1 MSLNANIKN
10 TKYYYPPIGKVRN
23 SNNIHLTDINMI
35 RGLKIKKNLNNQI
48 NSRKVIRNLHLNKT
62 NSYSN
67 ISNQINK
74 KDLYIQDSTDASLIL
89 NTKNRANSK
98 KDKSSYHDAE
108 TLYEININL
117 KREINKLKKEIMLIK
132 AEIQRK
138 DNELIKKDKLLQTV
152 CDKGIDDNIEIN
164 TFLNNNDNNNLFLE
178 KDIKKNNYI
187 TKFRKQYNEL
197 KNKYNEKIEEISELK
212 KNIKT
217 TKLNEL
223 KIQNKET
230 FKEFNKL
237 KELYSNIFEENKINL
252 EKIKKLNDT
261 ENELNEKNLIILQ
274 LQESLKLS
282 STNNIKNENE
292 IEKLKKIINRL
303 QNENQILQNKLK
315 SLFEHYNKKNEL
327 KESNPINNI
336 FELNEELSLHPKK
349 IKNGITFNNTNR
361 SYLHI
366 NKINIERYENNKRK
380 MSNIS
385 PLSNKY
391 LNESK
396 DSSNKK
402 KDNNINNK
410 VNLINNNLN
419 KDENE
424 KNFNNNDEEENI
436 SNKNEKLE
444 NKNGNNDTSQTM
456 YILIK
461 NFEIMEIS
469 REDALTL
476 IIKPILNDI
485 SNEKQ
490 IKNET
495 LINMFTNKI
504 SSLINCSNNNNDIN
518 SISNL
523 INSLLSESHND
534 LFDFIKSF
542 LEIFDN
548 IKIYKDNT
556 KEGNEI
562 IKRINEALNKY
573 KEYFINAYNNEYI
586 SFIYFRSLLN
596 DKNIILDD
604 EDIEYLIY
612 IMKKDCNKKKQ
623 NLNQNE
629 NNSDK
634 QNNINEEKIE
644 KIEKNEMNID
654 KNCSIFDLNYK
665 TFLDIIK

>member
-23 SNNIHLTDINMI
+23 NNNIHLTDINMI

-138 DNELIKKDKLLQTV
+138 DNELIKKDKLLQTAF
-152 CDKGIDDNIEIN
+152 DKGIDDNIEIN

-197 KNKYNEKIEEISELK
+197 KNKYKEKIEEISELK

-237 KELYSNIFEENKINL
+237 KELYTNIFEENKINL

-424 KNFNNNDEEENI
+424 KNFNDEEENI

-612 IMKKDCNKKKQ
+612 IMKKDCNKEKQ

-629 NNSDK
+629 NNLDK

-644 KIEKNEMNID
+644 KNEININ

>member
-1 MSLNANIKN
+1 
-10 TKYYYPPIGKVRN
+10 
-23 SNNIHLTDINMI
+23 MI

-98 KDKSSYHDAE
+98 KDKSSYNDAE

-138 DNELIKKDKLLQTV
+138 DNELIKKDKLLQTAF
-152 CDKGIDDNIEIN
+152 DKGIDDNIEIN

-366 NKINIERYENNKRK
+366 NKINIESYENNKRK

-612 IMKKDCNKKKQ
+612 IMKKDCNKEKQ

-629 NNSDK
+629 NNLDK

-644 KIEKNEMNID
+644 KNEINID

>member
-1 MSLNANIKN
+1 MSLNANITN
-10 TKYYYPPIGKVRN
+10 TKYYYPPIGKIRN

-35 RGLKIKKNLNNQI
+35 RGLKIKKNLNHQI

-138 DNELIKKDKLLQTV
+138 DNELIKKDKLLQTAF
-152 CDKGIDDNIEIN
+152 DKGIDDNIEIN

-197 KNKYNEKIEEISELK
+197 KNKYKEKIEEISELK

-366 NKINIERYENNKRK
+366 NKINIESYENNKRK
-380 MSNIS
+380 ISNIS

-402 KDNNINNK
+402 KDNSINNK

-612 IMKKDCNKKKQ
+612 IMKKDCNKEKQ

-629 NNSDK
+629 NNLDK

-644 KIEKNEMNID
+644 KNEINID
-654 KNCSIFDLNYK
+654 KNCSIFDLNY
-665 TFLDIIK
+665 

>member
-23 SNNIHLTDINMI
+23 NNNIHLTDINMI

-138 DNELIKKDKLLQTV
+138 DNELIKKDKLLQTAF
-152 CDKGIDDNIEIN
+152 DKGIDDNIEIN

-197 KNKYNEKIEEISELK
+197 KNKYKEKIEEISELK

-237 KELYSNIFEENKINL
+237 KELYTNIFEENKINL

-424 KNFNNNDEEENI
+424 KNFNDEEENI

-612 IMKKDCNKKKQ
+612 IMKKDCNKEKQ

-629 NNSDK
+629 NNLDK

-644 KIEKNEMNID
+644 KNEINID

>member
-152 CDKGIDDNIEIN
+152 FDKGIDDNIEIN

-197 KNKYNEKIEEISELK
+197 KNKYKEKIEEISELK

-315 SLFEHYNKKNEL
+315 TLFEHYNKKNEL

-424 KNFNNNDEEENI
+424 KNFNTNFYYYN
-436 SNKNEKLE
+436 
-444 NKNGNNDTSQTM
+444 
-456 YILIK
+456 ILI
-461 NFEIMEIS
+461 
-469 REDALTL
+469 
-476 IIKPILNDI
+476 
-485 SNEKQ
+485 
-490 IKNET
+490 
-495 LINMFTNKI
+495 
-504 SSLINCSNNNNDIN
+504 
-518 SISNL
+518 
-523 INSLLSESHND
+523 
-534 LFDFIKSF
+534 
-542 LEIFDN
+542 
-548 IKIYKDNT
+548 
-556 KEGNEI
+556 
-562 IKRINEALNKY
+562 
-573 KEYFINAYNNEYI
+573 
-586 SFIYFRSLLN
+586 
-596 DKNIILDD
+596 
-604 EDIEYLIY
+604 
-612 IMKKDCNKKKQ
+612 
-623 NLNQNE
+623 
-629 NNSDK
+629 
-634 QNNINEEKIE
+634 
-644 KIEKNEMNID
+644 
-654 KNCSIFDLNYK
+654 
-665 TFLDIIK
+665 

>member
-1 MSLNANIKN
+1 MY
-10 TKYYYPPIGKVRN
+10 T
-23 SNNIHLTDINMI
+23 
-35 RGLKIKKNLNNQI
+35 
-48 NSRKVIRNLHLNKT
+48 
-62 NSYSN
+62 
-67 ISNQINK
+67 
-74 KDLYIQDSTDASLIL
+74 
-89 NTKNRANSK
+89 
-98 KDKSSYHDAE
+98 
-108 TLYEININL
+108 
-117 KREINKLKKEIMLIK
+117 
-132 AEIQRK
+132 
-138 DNELIKKDKLLQTV
+138 
-152 CDKGIDDNIEIN
+152 
-164 TFLNNNDNNNLFLE
+164 
-178 KDIKKNNYI
+178 
-187 TKFRKQYNEL
+187 
-197 KNKYNEKIEEISELK
+197 
-212 KNIKT
+212 
-217 TKLNEL
+217 
-223 KIQNKET
+223 
-230 FKEFNKL
+230 
-237 KELYSNIFEENKINL
+237 NIFEENKINL

-315 SLFEHYNKKNEL
+315 TLFEHYNKKNEL

-366 NKINIERYENNKRK
+366 NKINIESYENNKRK

-402 KDNNINNK
+402 KDNSINNK

-612 IMKKDCNKKKQ
+612 IMKKDCNKEKQ
-623 NLNQNE
+623 NLNQNG
-629 NNSDK
+629 NNIDK

-644 KIEKNEMNID
+644 KNEINID

>member
-35 RGLKIKKNLNNQI
+35 RGLKIKKNLNHQI

-138 DNELIKKDKLLQTV
+138 DNELIKKDKLLQTAF
-152 CDKGIDDNIEIN
+152 DKGIDDNIEIN

-230 FKEFNKL
+230 FKEINKL

-315 SLFEHYNKKNEL
+315 TLFEHYNKKNEL

-366 NKINIERYENNKRK
+366 NKINIESYENNKRK
-380 MSNIS
+380 ISNIS

-612 IMKKDCNKKKQ
+612 IMKKDCNKEKQ

-629 NNSDK
+629 NNLDK

-644 KIEKNEMNID
+644 KNEINID

>member
-74 KDLYIQDSTDASLIL
+74 KDLYIQDSTETSLIL

-138 DNELIKKDKLLQTV
+138 DNELIKKDKLLQTAF
-152 CDKGIDDNIEIN
+152 DKGIDDNIEIN

-197 KNKYNEKIEEISELK
+197 KNKYKEKIEEISELK

-315 SLFEHYNKKNEL
+315 TLFEHYNKKNEL

-366 NKINIERYENNKRK
+366 NKINIESYENNKRK
-380 MSNIS
+380 ISNIS

-436 SNKNEKLE
+436 SNKIEKLE
-444 NKNGNNDTSQTM
+444 NKKGNNDISQTM

-612 IMKKDCNKKKQ
+612 IMKKDCNKEKQ

-629 NNSDK
+629 NNLDK

-644 KIEKNEMNID
+644 KNEININ

>member
-35 RGLKIKKNLNNQI
+35 RGLKIKKNLNHQI

-138 DNELIKKDKLLQTV
+138 DNELIKKDKLLQTAF
-152 CDKGIDDNIEIN
+152 DKGIDDNIEIN

-197 KNKYNEKIEEISELK
+197 KNKYKEKIEEISELK

-366 NKINIERYENNKRK
+366 NKINIESYENNKRK

-612 IMKKDCNKKKQ
+612 IMKKDCNKEKQ

-629 NNSDK
+629 NNLDK

-644 KIEKNEMNID
+644 KNEINID

>member
-1 MSLNANIKN
+1 MMK
-10 TKYYYPPIGKVRN
+10 
-23 SNNIHLTDINMI
+23 
-35 RGLKIKKNLNNQI
+35 
-48 NSRKVIRNLHLNKT
+48 
-62 NSYSN
+62 
-67 ISNQINK
+67 
-74 KDLYIQDSTDASLIL
+74 
-89 NTKNRANSK
+89 
-98 KDKSSYHDAE
+98 
-108 TLYEININL
+108 
-117 KREINKLKKEIMLIK
+117 
-132 AEIQRK
+132 
-138 DNELIKKDKLLQTV
+138 
-152 CDKGIDDNIEIN
+152 
-164 TFLNNNDNNNLFLE
+164 
-178 KDIKKNNYI
+178 
-187 TKFRKQYNEL
+187 
-197 KNKYNEKIEEISELK
+197 
-212 KNIKT
+212 
-217 TKLNEL
+217 
-223 KIQNKET
+223 
-230 FKEFNKL
+230 
-237 KELYSNIFEENKINL
+237 
-252 EKIKKLNDT
+252 
-261 ENELNEKNLIILQ
+261 
-274 LQESLKLS
+274 
-282 STNNIKNENE
+282 
-292 IEKLKKIINRL
+292 KKI
-303 QNENQILQNKLK
+303 
-315 SLFEHYNKKNEL
+315 Y
-327 KESNPINNI
+327 
-336 FELNEELSLHPKK
+336 
-349 IKNGITFNNTNR
+349 TT
-361 SYLHI
+361 
-366 NKINIERYENNKRK
+366 
-380 MSNIS
+380 
-385 PLSNKY
+385 
-391 LNESK
+391 
-396 DSSNKK
+396 
-402 KDNNINNK
+402 
-410 VNLINNNLN
+410 
-419 KDENE
+419 
-424 KNFNNNDEEENI
+424 
-436 SNKNEKLE
+436 KLE

-612 IMKKDCNKKKQ
+612 LMKKDCNKEKQ

-629 NNSDK
+629 NNLDK

-644 KIEKNEMNID
+644 KNEININ

>member
-138 DNELIKKDKLLQTV
+138 DNELIKKDKLLQTAF
-152 CDKGIDDNIEIN
+152 DKGIDDNIEIN

-197 KNKYNEKIEEISELK
+197 KNKYKEKIEEISELK

-612 IMKKDCNKKKQ
+612 IMKKDCNKEKQ

-629 NNSDK
+629 NNLDK

-644 KIEKNEMNID
+644 KNEINID

>member
-74 KDLYIQDSTDASLIL
+74 KDLYIQDSTDVSLIL

-138 DNELIKKDKLLQTV
+138 DNELIKKDKLLQTAF
-152 CDKGIDDNIEIN
+152 DKGIDDNIEIN

-197 KNKYNEKIEEISELK
+197 KNKYKEKIEEISELK

-612 IMKKDCNKKKQ
+612 IMKKDCNKEKQ

-629 NNSDK
+629 NNLDK

-644 KIEKNEMNID
+644 KNEINID

>member
-23 SNNIHLTDINMI
+23 NNNIHLTDINMI
-35 RGLKIKKNLNNQI
+35 RGLKIKKNLNHQI

-138 DNELIKKDKLLQTV
+138 DNELIKKDKLLQTAF
-152 CDKGIDDNIEIN
+152 DKGIDDNIEIN

-197 KNKYNEKIEEISELK
+197 KNKYKEKIEEISELK

-612 IMKKDCNKKKQ
+612 IMKKDCNKEKQ

-629 NNSDK
+629 NNLDK

-644 KIEKNEMNID
+644 KNEINID

>member
-138 DNELIKKDKLLQTV
+138 DNELIKKDKLLQTAF
-152 CDKGIDDNIEIN
+152 DKGIDDNIEIN

-197 KNKYNEKIEEISELK
+197 KNKYKEKIEEISELK

-315 SLFEHYNKKNEL
+315 TLFEHYNKKNEL

-366 NKINIERYENNKRK
+366 NKINIESYENNKRK
-380 MSNIS
+380 ISNIS

-402 KDNNINNK
+402 KDNSINNK

-612 IMKKDCNKKKQ
+612 IMKKDCNKEKQ

-629 NNSDK
+629 NNLDK

-644 KIEKNEMNID
+644 KNEINID

>member
-138 DNELIKKDKLLQTV
+138 DNELIKKDKLLQTAF
-152 CDKGIDDNIEIN
+152 DKGIDDNIEIN

-197 KNKYNEKIEEISELK
+197 KNKYKEKIEEISELK

-315 SLFEHYNKKNEL
+315 TLFEHYNKKNEL

-366 NKINIERYENNKRK
+366 NKINIESYENNKRK
-380 MSNIS
+380 ISNIS

-402 KDNNINNK
+402 KDNSINNK

-612 IMKKDCNKKKQ
+612 IMKKDCNKEKQ

-629 NNSDK
+629 NNLDK

-644 KIEKNEMNID
+644 KNEININ

>member
-138 DNELIKKDKLLQTV
+138 DNELIKKDKLLQTAF
-152 CDKGIDDNIEIN
+152 DKGIDDNIEIN

-315 SLFEHYNKKNEL
+315 TLFEHYNKKNEL

-424 KNFNNNDEEENI
+424 KNFNTNDEEENI

-612 IMKKDCNKKKQ
+612 IMKKDCNKEKQ

-629 NNSDK
+629 NNLDK

-644 KIEKNEMNID
+644 KNEINID

>member
-152 CDKGIDDNIEIN
+152 FDKGIDDNIEIN

-197 KNKYNEKIEEISELK
+197 KNKYKEKIEEISELK

-380 MSNIS
+380 LSNIS

-402 KDNNINNK
+402 KDNSINNK

-419 KDENE
+419 RDENE
-424 KNFNNNDEEENI
+424 KNFNTNDEEENI

-612 IMKKDCNKKKQ
+612 IMKKDCNKEKQ

-629 NNSDK
+629 NNLDK

-644 KIEKNEMNID
+644 KNEINID

>member
-138 DNELIKKDKLLQTV
+138 DNELIKKDKLLQTAF
-152 CDKGIDDNIEIN
+152 DKGIDDNIEIN

-197 KNKYNEKIEEISELK
+197 KNKYKEKIEEISELK

-315 SLFEHYNKKNEL
+315 TLFEHYNKKNEL

-366 NKINIERYENNKRK
+366 NKINIESYENK
-380 MSNIS
+380 
-385 PLSNKY
+385 
-391 LNESK
+391 
-396 DSSNKK
+396 
-402 KDNNINNK
+402 
-410 VNLINNNLN
+410 
-419 KDENE
+419 
-424 KNFNNNDEEENI
+424 
-436 SNKNEKLE
+436 
-444 NKNGNNDTSQTM
+444 
-456 YILIK
+456 
-461 NFEIMEIS
+461 
-469 REDALTL
+469 
-476 IIKPILNDI
+476 
-485 SNEKQ
+485 
-490 IKNET
+490 
-495 LINMFTNKI
+495 
-504 SSLINCSNNNNDIN
+504 
-518 SISNL
+518 
-523 INSLLSESHND
+523 
-534 LFDFIKSF
+534 
-542 LEIFDN
+542 
-548 IKIYKDNT
+548 
-556 KEGNEI
+556 
-562 IKRINEALNKY
+562 
-573 KEYFINAYNNEYI
+573 
-586 SFIYFRSLLN
+586 
-596 DKNIILDD
+596 
-604 EDIEYLIY
+604 
-612 IMKKDCNKKKQ
+612 
-623 NLNQNE
+623 
-629 NNSDK
+629 
-634 QNNINEEKIE
+634 
-644 KIEKNEMNID
+644 
-654 KNCSIFDLNYK
+654 
-665 TFLDIIK
+665 

>member
-138 DNELIKKDKLLQTV
+138 DNELIKKDKLLQTAF
-152 CDKGIDDNIEIN
+152 DKGIDDNIEIN

-197 KNKYNEKIEEISELK
+197 KNRYKEKIEEISELK

-315 SLFEHYNKKNEL
+315 TLFEHYNKKNEL

-612 IMKKDCNKKKQ
+612 IMKKDCNKEKQ

-629 NNSDK
+629 NNLDK

-644 KIEKNEMNID
+644 KNEINID

>member
-35 RGLKIKKNLNNQI
+35 RGLKIKKNLKNQI

-138 DNELIKKDKLLQTV
+138 DNELIKKDKLLQTAF
-152 CDKGIDDNIEIN
+152 DKGIDDNIEIN

-197 KNKYNEKIEEISELK
+197 KNKYKEKIEEISELK

-315 SLFEHYNKKNEL
+315 TLFEHYNKKNEL

-366 NKINIERYENNKRK
+366 NKINIESYENNKRK
-380 MSNIS
+380 ISNIS

-612 IMKKDCNKKKQ
+612 IMKKDCNKEKQ

-629 NNSDK
+629 NNLDK

-644 KIEKNEMNID
+644 KNEINID

>member
-23 SNNIHLTDINMI
+23 NNNIHLTDINMI

-138 DNELIKKDKLLQTV
+138 DNELIKKDKLLQTAF
-152 CDKGIDDNIEIN
+152 DKGIDDNIEIN

-197 KNKYNEKIEEISELK
+197 KNKYKEKIEEISELK

-315 SLFEHYNKKNEL
+315 TLFEHYNKKNEL

-366 NKINIERYENNKRK
+366 NKINIESYENNKRK
-380 MSNIS
+380 ISNIS

-402 KDNNINNK
+402 KDNSINNK
-410 VNLINNNLN
+410 VNLNSNNLN

-612 IMKKDCNKKKQ
+612 IMKKDCNKEKQ

-629 NNSDK
+629 NNLDK

-644 KIEKNEMNID
+644 KNEININ

>member
-35 RGLKIKKNLNNQI
+35 RGLKIKKNLNHQI

-89 NTKNRANSK
+89 NTKIRANSK

-138 DNELIKKDKLLQTV
+138 DNELIKKDKLLQTAFN
-152 CDKGIDDNIEIN
+152 KGIDDNIEIN

-237 KELYSNIFEENKINL
+237 KELYTNIFEENKINL

-612 IMKKDCNKKKQ
+612 IMKKDCNKEKQ

-629 NNSDK
+629 NNLDK

-644 KIEKNEMNID
+644 KNEINID

>member
-138 DNELIKKDKLLQTV
+138 DNELIKKDKLLQTAF
-152 CDKGIDDNIEIN
+152 DKGIDDNIEIN

-197 KNKYNEKIEEISELK
+197 KNKYKEKIEEISELK

-366 NKINIERYENNKRK
+366 NKINIESYENNKRK
-380 MSNIS
+380 ISNIS

-402 KDNNINNK
+402 KDNSINNK

-612 IMKKDCNKKKQ
+612 IMKKDCNKEKQ

-629 NNSDK
+629 NNLDK

-644 KIEKNEMNID
+644 KKEMNID
-654 KNCSIFDLNYK
+654 KNCSIFDLNY
-665 TFLDIIK
+665 

>member
-35 RGLKIKKNLNNQI
+35 RGLKIKKNLNHQI

-89 NTKNRANSK
+89 NTKIRANSK

-152 CDKGIDDNIEIN
+152 FDKGIDDNIEIN

-197 KNKYNEKIEEISELK
+197 KNKYKEKIEEISELK

-315 SLFEHYNKKNEL
+315 TLFEHYNKKNEL

-596 DKNIILDD
+596 NKNIILDD

-612 IMKKDCNKKKQ
+612 IMKKDCNKEKQ

-629 NNSDK
+629 NNLDK

-644 KIEKNEMNID
+644 KNEINID

>member
-1 MSLNANIKN
+1 MSLNTNIKN

-23 SNNIHLTDINMI
+23 NTNIHLTDINMI
-35 RGLKIKKNLNNQI
+35 RGFKTKKNLNNQT
-48 NSRKVIRNLHLNKT
+48 NSRKITRNLHINKS
-62 NSYSN
+62 NSYNN
-67 ISNQINK
+67 ISNQMNK
-74 KDLYIQDSTDASLIL
+74 KDLYIQESTDASLIL
-89 NTKNRANSK
+89 NTRNRANSK
-98 KDKSSYHDAE
+98 KDKSSYLDTE
-108 TLYEININL
+108 SLYETNIHL
-117 KREINKLKKEIMLIK
+117 KREINKLKKEIMQIK

-138 DNELIKKDKLLQTV
+138 DNELIKKDKLLQTAL
-152 CDKGIDDNIEIN
+152 DKGIDDNIDIN
-164 TFLNNNDNNNLFLE
+164 TFINNNENNNILLE

-187 TKFRKQYNEL
+187 TKFRKQYNDL

-223 KIQNKET
+223 KIQYKET

-237 KELYSNIFEENKINL
+237 KDLYNNIFEQNKINL
-252 EKIKKLNDT
+252 EKIKRLNDI

-282 STNNIKNENE
+282 SSNNIKNENE
-292 IEKLKKIINRL
+292 IEKLKKIIKKL

-315 SLFEHYNKKNEL
+315 TLFEQCNQQNVLNEI
-327 KESNPINNI
+327 NPNNNI
-336 FELNEELSLHPKK
+336 FHLNEELSLHPKK

-361 SYLHI
+361 SYLNI
-366 NKINIERYENNKRK
+366 NKINMENYGNNKRK

-385 PLSNKY
+385 PLPKKY

-402 KDNNINNK
+402 KDISINNNK
-410 VNLINNNLN
+410 INIINNNLI

-436 SNKNEKLE
+436 TNKKE
-444 NKNGNNDTSQTM
+444 NFEINKGIIDKSQTI

-461 NFEIMEIS
+461 NFEVMKIS

-504 SSLINCSNNNNDIN
+504 CSLINCSNNNNDIN
-518 SISNL
+518 SISNV
-523 INSLLSESHND
+523 INSLLSESNND
-534 LFDFIKSF
+534 LFAFIKSF
-542 LEIFDN
+542 LDIFDN
-548 IKIYKDNT
+548 IKIYKENT

-562 IKRINEALNKY
+562 IKRIGEALNKY
-573 KEYFINAYNNEYI
+573 KEHFINAYNNKYI
-586 SFIYFRSLLN
+586 SFIYFRALLN
-596 DKNIILDD
+596 DKNIILGD

-612 IMKKDCNKKKQ
+612 IMKKDCIKEKQ
-623 NLNQNE
+623 NLNQKE
-629 NNSDK
+629 NNLDEK
-634 QNNINEEKIE
+634 KNINEGK
-644 KIEKNEMNID
+644 KEKNEMNID
-654 KNCSIFDLNYK
+654 KNYSIFDLNYK
-665 TFLDIIK
+665 TFLDILK

>member
-23 SNNIHLTDINMI
+23 NNNIHLTDINMI

-89 NTKNRANSK
+89 NTKIRANSK

-138 DNELIKKDKLLQTV
+138 DNELIKKDKLLQTAF
-152 CDKGIDDNIEIN
+152 DKGIDDNIEIN

-424 KNFNNNDEEENI
+424 KNFNDEEENI

-612 IMKKDCNKKKQ
+612 IMKKDCNKEKQ

-629 NNSDK
+629 NNLDK

-644 KIEKNEMNID
+644 KNEINID

>member
-35 RGLKIKKNLNNQI
+35 RGLKIKKNLNHQI

-74 KDLYIQDSTDASLIL
+74 KDLYIQDSTDVSLIL

-138 DNELIKKDKLLQTV
+138 DNELIKKDKLLQTAF
-152 CDKGIDDNIEIN
+152 DKGIDDNIEIN

-197 KNKYNEKIEEISELK
+197 KNKYKEKIEEISELK

-282 STNNIKNENE
+282 STNNIK
-292 IEKLKKIINRL
+292 
-303 QNENQILQNKLK
+303 NENQILQNKLK

-612 IMKKDCNKKKQ
+612 IMKKDCNKEKQ

-629 NNSDK
+629 NNLDK

-644 KIEKNEMNID
+644 KNEINID